1 MQLPFN
7 HGETIMPV
15 HKKIAWESWNA
26 KVDVVSSIE
35 PAQAGEEE
43 DYEIDHMSQFPIDP
57 SFILEQQRILYTPI
71 GPYPEESM
79 LKPSDRWDC
88 WMGYTNFP
96 VTNKISSVLNK
107 DIDGIEALKILG
119 KYSFFIGVARMFD
132 ISDVRKAIEERLCNY
147 TESEILSDEETQE
160 TVDLVKSQLKN
171 NKYWSILVSPQ
182 GKVDYIVSDF
192 MDEIYLD
199 GLNRLLELK
208 KQAGG
213 IILRSKSG

>member
-1 MQLPFN
+1 MS
-7 HGETIMPV
+7 G

-26 KVDVVSSIE
+26 KVDVVYTTE
-35 PAQAGEEE
+35 PMQETQDQDYEE
-43 DYEIDHMSQFPIDP
+43 DQMPQFAMDP
-57 SFILEQQRILYTPI
+57 GFILEQQRILYTPI

-88 WMGYTNFP
+88 WIGYTNFP
-96 VTNKISSVLNK
+96 VTNKMSNVLNK
-107 DIDGIEALKILG
+107 DVEGIEALKILG

-132 ISDVRKAIEERLCNY
+132 ISDVRKTIEEKLCTY
-147 TESEILSDEETQE
+147 TESEILSDEGTQE

-171 NKYWSILVSPQ
+171 NKHWSILVSPQ

-192 MDEIYLD
+192 MDEIYLE

-213 IILRSKSG
+213 IVLRSQDG